1 MYDERSVGRR
11 KCRVSH
17 LTRSPFFLCSQAQ
30 RQRWMLSRPSRLTTR
45 LLALLAFEKKF
56 QSSNNQSELLWWLL
70 AGHFAIGVPRRF
82 QVLLSSRF
90 PTFHA
95 LYCRETCERRTALF
109 LGFAQAHSE
118 LTHAVASFGSLNT
131 ATSRTLSR
139 PHSTQWLLP
148 WATKASWRGP
158 RSWSV
163 EMAGISSR
171 NRSKR

>member
-1 MYDERSVGRR
+1 MVVAGRS
-11 KCRVSH
+11 
-17 LTRSPFFLCSQAQ
+17 LCDRGA
-30 RQRWMLSRPSRLTTR
+30 
-45 LLALLAFEKKF
+45 
-56 QSSNNQSELLWWLL
+56 
-70 AGHFAIGVPRRF
+70 RRF

-118 LTHAVASFGSLNT
+118 LTHAVASFASLNT
-131 ATSRTLSR
+131 ATSIFLSR

-171 NRSKR
+171 NRSKRLSRWHTQTGCAHDSYLAPRSSHLSPTAYSESPFRPPISFFLPVCV